1 MLFDRLAG
9 RKRRRVTRT
18 TADRPLALGLV
29 ALVAMLAAGCGGDEE
44 DAAAAATGEAPKSGF
59 VADAQGSGARM
70 WIDAKLNGDSDA
82 LVELWA
88 AELGPV
94 LGYSAHLRFD
104 TEHLENDPAGAPSA
118 EPALGAAAEEAVHLA
133 TALPGDVAFGGTRR
147 SPTLGEADLG
157 AATLLGQARLHARA
171 ASTSRLSLERV
182 VARRAD
188 GGYLQLTALG
198 GELTTVGAP

>member
-1 MLFDRLAG
+1 MGTLGDRA
-9 RKRRRVTRT
+9 
-18 TADRPLALGLV
+18 LALGLV
-29 ALVAMLAAGCGGDEE
+29 ALVATLSAGCGGDEE
-44 DAAAAATGEAPKSGF
+44 DGAAAASGEAPKPGF

-70 WIDAKLNGDSDA
+70 WIDAKVESDSDA
-82 LVELWA
+82 RVELWA

-104 TEHLENDPAGAPSA
+104 TEHLELDPAGGPTT
-118 EPALGAAAEEAVHLA
+118 EPALGAAADEAVHLA

-147 SPTLGEADLG
+147 SPTVGEADLG
-157 AATLLGQARLHARA
+157 AATLLGHARLHARA
-171 ASTSRLSLERV
+171 ATTSRLSLDRV

-188 GGYLQLTALG
+188 GGYVQLTALG